1 MTTIFISEN
10 FCKYLSEIKKQI
22 NINYELFIEEYLSGD
37 SNSIFNFDSILN
49 TCKNLLPNYF
59 KDVEYLIMLNTF
71 KTLDKY
77 ELLDLFNI
85 KGFNEYDDFIDTSK
99 INSDDFDFNLPYFSM
114 ISIISTKTDLTTLKA
129 ANFKN
134 IVIKLKSIIVN
145 KINLNLKGKYYI
157 KLNVTTKFYRD
168 LMQALILNLDDDS
181 DLILEKRT
189 FLGWVDDCLT
199 VDDRMFIKITKKTPA
214 NQKTKDIL
222 TRTIETIKFF
232 IQNK

>member
-168 LMQALILNLDDDS
+168 LMQALIFNVDDDS

-232 IQNK
+232 IHNK

>member
-22 NINYELFIEEYLSGD
+22 NINYKLFIEEYLRGD

-59 KDVEYLIMLNTF
+59 KDVEYLIMLNTL

-114 ISIISTKTDLTTLKA
+114 ISIISTKTDLTRLKA

-134 IVIKLKSIIVN
+134 IVIKLKSIVVN

-232 IQNK
+232 IHNK

>member
-1 MTTIFISEN
+1 MTTIFMGEN

-85 KGFNEYDDFIDTSK
+85 KGFNEYDDFIDISK
-99 INSDDFDFNLPYFSM
+99 IKAEDFDFNLPYFSM
-114 ISIISTKTDLTTLKA
+114 ISIISTKTDLTKLKE

-134 IVIKLKSIIVN
+134 LVIKLKSIVVN
-145 KINLNLKGKYYI
+145 KINLKGKYDI
-157 KLNVTTKFYRD
+157 KFNITTKFHKD
-168 LMQALILNLDDDS
+168 LMQALIFNLDDDS

-189 FLGWVDDCLT
+189 FLGLVDNWLT
-199 VDDRMFIKITKKTPA
+199 VDDRILIKITKKTQA
-214 NQKTKDIL
+214 NKKIKKDIL

-232 IQNK
+232 IHNK